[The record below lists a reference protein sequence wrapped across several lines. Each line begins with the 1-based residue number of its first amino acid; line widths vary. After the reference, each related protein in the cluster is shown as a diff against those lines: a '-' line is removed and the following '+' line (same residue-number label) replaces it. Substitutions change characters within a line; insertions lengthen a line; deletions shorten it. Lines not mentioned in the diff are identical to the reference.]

1 MIEEIF
7 AELRD
12 KMDKAVHV
20 AEEDFAT
27 VRTGRANPAMF
38 HAVKVDYYGTPT
50 PLQQLAS
57 FQNPEARTL
66 IITPYDRSAM
76 KDIENAIRD
85 TPNLGVNPS
94 NDGNVIRVVLPELT
108 EERRR
113 EFVKLVRS
121 KAEDARVTLRS
132 LRRRAKDDLDD
143 LKGEVGDDEISRAE
157 KRLDAETKTFVEKV
171 DQALERKEKEL
182 LEI

>member
-7 AELRD
+7 AELSDR
-12 KMDKAVHV
+12 MAKAVQV

-38 HAVKVDYYGTPT
+38 HSVKVDYYGTPT

-66 IITPYDRSAM
+66 VVTPYDRSAM

-85 TPNLGVNPS
+85 TQNLGVNPS

-113 EFVKLVRS
+113 EFVKLVRA
-121 KAEDARVTLRS
+121 KAEDARVALRS
-132 LRRRAKDDLDD
+132 LRRKAKDDLDD
-143 LKGEVGDDEISRAE
+143 LQGEVGEDEISRAE
-157 KRLDAETKTFVEKV
+157 KRLDADTRKYV
-171 DQALERKEKEL
+171 DQVDAALERKEREL

>member
-7 AELRD
+7 AELAS
-12 KMDKAVHV
+12 KMAKAVSV
-20 AEEDFAT
+20 AEEDFST

-38 HAVKVDYYGTPT
+38 HGVKVDYYGTPT

-66 IITPYDRSAM
+66 VITPYDRSAM

-108 EERRR
+108 EERRK
-113 EFVKLVRS
+113 EFVKLVRA
-121 KAEDARVTLRS
+121 KAEDARIALRS
-132 LRRRAKDDLDD
+132 LRRKAKDDLDA
-143 LKGEVGDDEISRAE
+143 LKSDVSEDEISRAE
-157 KRLDAETKTFVEKV
+157 KRLDSETKKYVELV
-171 DQALERKEKEL
+171 DAALERKEREL